1 MPDTAAHELMRRY
14 LRQLDEQGEHE
25 LPFKLT
31 PALPQH
37 AQFLAT
43 ALKPAAQAAATVA
56 IPAKKAVILD
66 KPFIP
71 PASGDKKAA
80 LVEFNKEICGCQKCA
95 LGKRRK
101 SFVFGDGDAN
111 AKIVFVGEAPGEEED
126 NQGRPFVGA
135 AGQLLTKIIEAIK
148 FKRDEVYICNIL
160 KCRPP
165 GNRDPEPGEVEL
177 CEPYLIRQLE
187 IIQPVAICALG
198 RHAAQTL
205 LKTLVPISKLRGQI
219 HYYHDIKLIPTFHPA
234 ALLRNPAWKR
244 QTWEDVQLLRKVYDQ
259 EIAKC
264 PTA

>member
-1 MPDTAAHELMRRY
+1 MRRY
-14 LRQLDEQGEHE
+14 LYQLLEQGEHE
-25 LPFKLT
+25 LPIKLAT
-31 PALPQH
+31 PPRSAVSQVIPARAALPQ
-37 AQFLAT
+37 
-43 ALKPAAQAAATVA
+43 AAPKEKVVLGRPV
-56 IPAKKAVILD
+56 IPASSGNKAVELET
-66 KPFIP
+66 FR
-71 PASGDKKAA
+71 A
-80 LVEFNKEICGCQKCA
+80 EICNCQQCA

-101 SFVFGDGDAN
+101 KFVFGDGDPD

-148 FKRDEVYICNIL
+148 FRRDEVFICNIL

-165 GNRDPEPGEVEL
+165 GNRDPEPGEVAA
-177 CEPYLIRQLE
+177 CEPYLIRQLD

-198 RHAAQTL
+198 KHAAQTL
-205 LKTLVPISKLRGQI
+205 LKTLVPISKLRGQV

-234 ALLRNPAWKR
+234 ALLRNPSWKR

-264 PTA
+264 RNA

>member
-1 MPDTAAHELMRRY
+1 MPNADTRELMRRY

-25 LPFKLT
+25 LPFKLAAAA
-31 PALPQH
+31 PRVA
-37 AQFLAT
+37 
-43 ALKPAAQAAATVA
+43 AAQAMPAHAASPQATLQQKVVLGRPV
-56 IPAKKAVILD
+56 IPAS
-66 KPFIP
+66 
-71 PASGDKKAA
+71 SGSKSEELETFRA
-80 LVEFNKEICGCQKCA
+80 EICSCQKCS

-101 SFVFGDGDAN
+101 HFVFGDGDAS

-148 FKRDEVYICNIL
+148 FRRDEVYICNIL

-205 LKTLVPISKLRGQI
+205 LKTLVPISKLRGQV

-264 PTA
+264 PIA